1 MSSVGGVELRVC
13 LLQVEDLGS
22 VEGNVRHAEEM
33 LLKAKD
39 ADFACLPE
47 FFAIPRGYDKSIY
60 DAWRENMA
68 AIDMLRRAS
77 ERIKGY
83 VIGGSVIEKE
93 ADRFYN
99 TCFIFKKGE
108 LVAKYRKINL
118 TDEEESKG
126 LTPGKE
132 ILSLKTEYGY
142 VTVLICA
149 DILDM
154 DLAEKAAQG
163 KTIVFLPISL
173 TKPQHPKVRG
183 HPLTEKLAKKC
194 NTYVAKVSRIGVE
207 GDVKFGVKSVI
218 ISPKG
223 VVAEATSET
232 EEEILCAEIAP
243 QL

>member
-1 MSSVGGVELRVC
+1 MRIC

-22 VEGNVRHAEEM
+22 VEGNVKHAEEM

-39 ADFACLPE
+39 ADFVCLPE
-47 FFAIPRGYDKSIY
+47 FFAIPRGYNKSIY
-60 DAWRENMA
+60 DAWRESIA
-68 AIDMLRRAS
+68 AIDMLKRVS

-83 VIGGSVIEKE
+83 VIGGSVIERE
-93 ADRFYN
+93 AGKFYN
-99 TCFIFKKGE
+99 TCFIFKGGE

-118 TDEEESKG
+118 TSEEKSKG
-126 LTPGKE
+126 LTPGE
-132 ILSLKTEYGY
+132 EVLSLKTEYGY

-154 DLAEKAAQG
+154 GLAEKAAQS
-163 KTIVFLPISL
+163 KAIVFLPISL
-173 TKPQHPKVRG
+173 TTPQHPKVKG
-183 HPLTEKLAKKC
+183 HPLTEELAKKC